1 MEEIAEKISAEVSKP
16 KSDHDENERPFKKRK
31 VSIEDTFV
39 DVVSTDSPASSPTVN
54 GICQNFEADLKLCF

>member
-39 DVVSTDSPASSPTVN
+39 DVVSTDSPASSPN
-54 GICQNFEADLKLCF
+54 GII